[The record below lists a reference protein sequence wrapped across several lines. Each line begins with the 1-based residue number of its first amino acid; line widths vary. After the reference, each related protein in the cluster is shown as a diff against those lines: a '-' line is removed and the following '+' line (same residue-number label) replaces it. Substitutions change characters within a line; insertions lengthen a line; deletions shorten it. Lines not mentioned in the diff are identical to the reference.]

1 MSLLGSKF
9 AAKGASIAF
18 HKDDHALAAVERRG
32 MSLNT
37 GTLNTISIEKYEVS
51 NFDSIIKVLSC
62 SRESA
67 RICPLTLK
75 SLINKQGG
83 YVVFLVLSE
92 YSFIR
97 DFRVCRQLRSNAE
110 LQN

>member
-37 GTLNTISIEKYEVS
+37 GTLNTISIDKYEVGNCLLS
-51 NFDSIIKVLSC
+51 RLLLTYISGIRLELFAKIKYLLSF
-62 SRESA
+62 
-67 RICPLTLK
+67 K
-75 SLINKQGG
+75 G
-83 YVVFLVLSE
+83 
-92 YSFIR
+92 
-97 DFRVCRQLRSNAE
+97 
-110 LQN
+110 

>member
-37 GTLNTISIEKYEVS
+37 GTLNTISIDKYEVG
-51 NFDSIIKVLSC
+51 NCL
-62 SRESA
+62 
-67 RICPLTLK
+67 L
-75 SLINKQGG
+75 
-83 YVVFLVLSE
+83 
-92 YSFIR
+92 
-97 DFRVCRQLRSNAE
+97 LRSRLLLTYISGIRLE
-110 LQN
+110 LFAKIKYLLSFKG